1 MNETDSE
8 LIEQCLSGHAA
19 AFGQL
24 VQRHQ
29 NRLFNSLYRMLGS
42 REDADDVAQEAF
54 VAAFQKLDTFRG
66 DSQFYSWLFRIAY
79 NTAISMKRKAK
90 LKTISANQLK
100 DSSGHE
106 PDDPNPDHH
115 PEHGIEV
122 EETQAAVQQALSE
135 LSEEYREAI
144 VLKEMEDL
152 SYEEIAELA
161 DVPVGTIRSR
171 LHRARA
177 ELREKLRLI
186 LDDSG
191 C

>member
-1 MNETDSE
+1 MNETDAE
-8 LIEQCLSGHAA
+8 LIEQCLSGQAA

-79 NTAISMKRKAK
+79 NTAISMKRKTK
-90 LKTISANQLK
+90 LKTVSADKLK
-100 DSSGHE
+100 ETSGHE
-106 PDDPNPDHH
+106 PDDNTPEHR

-122 EETQAAVQQALSE
+122 EETQAAVQQALNE
-135 LSEEYREAI
+135 LSDEYREAI
-144 VLKEMEDL
+144 VLKEMEEL

-161 DVPVGTIRSR
+161 EVPIGTIRSR

-186 LDDSG
+186 LEETP
-191 C
+191 